1 MDNQPSSQKMELS
14 PMSQLSS
21 QDALK
26 AQVAQAALAY
36 VQPHSLIGVGT
47 GSTVNFFIDALA
59 QSAIPVQ
66 GAVSSSIA
74 STQRMQALG
83 IPVVD
88 LTDVQSLSVY
98 IDGADEIDSHGY
110 MVKGGG
116 AALTREKIV
125 AAQAKQFVCI
135 VDQSKRVD
143 VMGAF
148 PLPVEVIPMAAPQ
161 IIRDFSALG
170 GQAVLR
176 MRDDKPLVTDN
187 GQYILDV
194 HGLKLTEP
202 MALEARISQ
211 WPGVV
216 TVGIFAFQKADICL
230 LATPDGVQTLRYY
243 PAMPW

>member
-1 MDNQPSSQKMELS
+1 
-14 PMSQLSS
+14 MSQLSS

-59 QSAIPVQ
+59 QSAIAVQ

-83 IPVVD
+83 INVVE
-88 LTDVQSLSVY
+88 LSEVESLSVY
-98 IDGADEIDSHGY
+98 IDGADEIDGHGY

-135 VDQSKRVD
+135 VDQSKRVA

-148 PLPVEVIPMAAPQ
+148 PLPVEVIPMAVPQ

-176 MRDDKPLVTDN
+176 MRDEKPLVTDN

-230 LATPDGVQTLRYY
+230 LATPDGVQTLRY
-243 PAMPW
+243 

>member
-148 PLPVEVIPMAAPQ
+148 PLPVEVIPMAVPQ
-161 IIRDFSALG
+161 IIREFSALG

-176 MRDDKPLVTDN
+176 MRDEKPLVTDN

-194 HGLKLTEP
+194 HGLKLTDP

-230 LATPDGVQTLRYY
+230 LATPDGVQTLRY
-243 PAMPW
+243 

>member
-1 MDNQPSSQKMELS
+1 
-14 PMSQLSS
+14 MSQLSS

-47 GSTVNFFIDALA
+47 GSTVNFLIDALA

-98 IDGADEIDSHGY
+98 IDGADEIDGHGY

-135 VDQSKRVD
+135 VDQSKRVH

-148 PLPVEVIPMAAPQ
+148 PLPVEVIPMAVPQ

-176 MRDDKPLVTDN
+176 MRDEKPLVTDN

-230 LATPDGVQTLRYY
+230 LATPDGVQTLRY
-243 PAMPW
+243 

>member
-1 MDNQPSSQKMELS
+1 
-14 PMSQLSS
+14 MSQPFS

-36 VQPHSLIGVGT
+36 VQPHALIGVGT

-59 QSAIPVQ
+59 QSAIAVQ

-74 STQRMQALG
+74 SAQRMQALG

-88 LTDVQSLSVY
+88 LSQVQSLSVY
-98 IDGADEIDSHGY
+98 IDGADEIDGHGY

-125 AAQAKQFVCI
+125 AAQAQQFVCI

-148 PLPVEVIPMAAPQ
+148 PLPVEVIPMAVPQ
-161 IIRDFSALG
+161 IIRSFAALG

-176 MRDDKPLVTDN
+176 MREAHPLVTDN

-202 MALEARISQ
+202 MALETRISQ

-230 LATPDGVQTLRYY
+230 LATPDGVQTLRY
-243 PAMPW
+243 

>member
-1 MDNQPSSQKMELS
+1 
-14 PMSQLSS
+14 MSQLSS

-98 IDGADEIDSHGY
+98 IDGADEIDGHGY

-148 PLPVEVIPMAAPQ
+148 PLPVEVIPMAVPQ

-187 GQYILDV
+187 GQFILDV

-230 LATPDGVQTLRYY
+230 LATPDGVQTLRY
-243 PAMPW
+243 

>member
-1 MDNQPSSQKMELS
+1 
-14 PMSQLSS
+14 MSQLSS

-98 IDGADEIDSHGY
+98 IDGADEIDGHGY

-148 PLPVEVIPMAAPQ
+148 PLPVEVIPMSVPQ
-161 IIRDFSALG
+161 ISRNFASIG
-170 GQAVLR
+170 GNAVLR
-176 MRDDKPLVTDN
+176 MRDGQPLVTDN

-202 MALEARISQ
+202 LALEVQISQ

-216 TVGIFAFQKADICL
+216 TVGIFAFQKADVCL
-230 LATPDGVQTLRYY
+230 LATPSGVQTLRY
-243 PAMPW
+243 

>member
-1 MDNQPSSQKMELS
+1 MP
-14 PMSQLSS
+14 QLTG

-36 VQPHSLIGVGT
+36 VQPNEWIGVGT

-59 QSAIPVQ
+59 KSGIAIQ
-66 GAVSSSIA
+66 GAVSSSVA

-83 IPVVD
+83 IHVVD
-88 LTDVQSLSVY
+88 LSEVESMAVY
-98 IDGADEIDSHGY
+98 IDGADEIDGHGY

-143 VMGAF
+143 TLGAF
-148 PLPVEVIPMAAPQ
+148 PLPVEVIPMAVPQ
-161 IIRDFSALG
+161 LKRAFAALG
-170 GQAVLR
+170 GKAVLR
-176 MRDDKPLVTDN
+176 LKNAQAVVTDN
-187 GQYILDV
+187 SQYILDV
-194 HGLKLTEP
+194 HGLKLNEP
-202 MALEARISQ
+202 LALEARISQ

-216 TVGIFAFQKADICL
+216 TVGIFAFQKADVCL
-230 LATPDGVQTLRYY
+230 MATPEGVQTLRF
-243 PAMPW
+243 

>member
-1 MDNQPSSQKMELS
+1 
-14 PMSQLSS
+14 MSKLPS

-36 VQPHSLIGVGT
+36 VQPHALIGVGT

-59 QSAIPVQ
+59 QSAIPLK
-66 GAVSSSIA
+66 GAVSSSMA

-88 LTDVQSLSVY
+88 LSEVQSLSVY
-98 IDGADEIDSHGY
+98 IDGADEIDGHGY
-110 MVKGGG
+110 MLKGGG

-148 PLPVEVIPMAAPQ
+148 PLPVEVIPMSVPQ
-161 IIRDFSALG
+161 IIRNFASIG
-170 GQAVLR
+170 GNAVLR
-176 MRDDKPLVTDN
+176 MRDGQPLVTDN
-187 GQYILDV
+187 GQYIVDV
-194 HGLKLTEP
+194 HGLKLNEP
-202 MALEARISQ
+202 LALEAQISQ

-216 TVGIFAFQKADICL
+216 TVGIFAFQKADVCL
-230 LATPDGVQTLRYY
+230 LATPAGVQTLLF
-243 PAMPW
+243 

>member
-1 MDNQPSSQKMELS
+1 MDNQTSSQKKELS
-14 PMSQLSS
+14 PMSQLPS
-21 QDALK
+21 QDVLK

-36 VQPHSLIGVGT
+36 VQPHSWIGVGT

-59 QSAIPVQ
+59 QSAIPIK
-66 GAVSSSIA
+66 GAVSSSMA
-74 STQRMQALG
+74 STQRMQAHG
-83 IPVVD
+83 IQVVD
-88 LTDVQSLSVY
+88 LSEVQSLSVY
-98 IDGADEIDSHGY
+98 IDGADEIDGHGY

-143 VMGAF
+143 VLGTF
-148 PLPVEVIPMAAPQ
+148 PLPVEVIPMAVPQ
-161 IIRDFSALG
+161 ISRAFEDMG

-176 MRDDKPLVTDN
+176 TRDAQPLVTDN

-202 MALEARISQ
+202 TALETRISQ

-230 LATPDGVQTLRYY
+230 LATPDGVQTLRY
-243 PAMPW
+243 

>member
-1 MDNQPSSQKMELS
+1 MDNQTSSLKMELS
-14 PMSQLSS
+14 PMSQLPS

-36 VQPHSLIGVGT
+36 VQPHALIGVGT

-59 QSAIPVQ
+59 QSAIAVQ

-98 IDGADEIDSHGY
+98 IDGADEIDGHGY

-135 VDQSKRVD
+135 VDQSKRVA

-148 PLPVEVIPMAAPQ
+148 PLPVEVIPMAVPQ
-161 IIRDFSALG
+161 IIRDFSVLG

-176 MRDDKPLVTDN
+176 MRDEKPLVTDN

-202 MALEARISQ
+202 KALEARISQ

-230 LATPDGVQTLRYY
+230 LATPDGVQTLRY
-243 PAMPW
+243 

>member
-1 MDNQPSSQKMELS
+1 MP
-14 PMSQLSS
+14 QLTG

-36 VQPHSLIGVGT
+36 VQPNEWIGVGT

-59 QSAIPVQ
+59 KSGIAIQ
-66 GAVSSSIA
+66 GAVSSSVA

-83 IPVVD
+83 INVVD
-88 LTDVQSLSVY
+88 LSEVESLAVY
-98 IDGADEIDSHGY
+98 IDGADEIDGHGF

-143 VMGAF
+143 ILGAF

-161 IIRDFSALG
+161 LIRAFAALG
-170 GQAVLR
+170 GKAVLR
-176 MRDDKPLVTDN
+176 LKNAQAVVTDN
-187 GQYILDV
+187 SQNILDV

-202 MALEARISQ
+202 LALEARISQ

-216 TVGIFAFQKADICL
+216 TVGIFAFQKADVCL
-230 LATPDGVQTLRYY
+230 MATPEGVQTLRF
-243 PAMPW
+243 

>member
-1 MDNQPSSQKMELS
+1 
-14 PMSQLSS
+14 MSQLSS

-98 IDGADEIDSHGY
+98 IDGADEIDGHGY

-125 AAQAKQFVCI
+125 AAQAMQFVCI

-148 PLPVEVIPMAAPQ
+148 PLPVEVIPMAVPQ

-176 MRDDKPLVTDN
+176 MRDEKPLVTDN

-202 MALEARISQ
+202 MALEVRISQ

-230 LATPDGVQTLRYY
+230 LATPDGVQTLRY
-243 PAMPW
+243 

>member
-1 MDNQPSSQKMELS
+1 
-14 PMSQLSS
+14 MSQLSN

-36 VQPHSLIGVGT
+36 VQPHALIGVGT

-66 GAVSSSIA
+66 GAVSSSVA

-88 LTDVQSLSVY
+88 LSEVQSLSVY
-98 IDGADEIDSHGY
+98 IDGADEIDGHGF

-143 VMGAF
+143 VMGTF
-148 PLPVEVIPMAAPQ
+148 PLPVEVIPMSVPQ
-161 IIRDFSALG
+161 IIRNFASLG
-170 GQAVLR
+170 GKAVLR
-176 MRDDKPLVTDN
+176 MRDAQPLVTDN

-202 MALEARISQ
+202 LALESLISQ

-230 LATPDGVQTLRYY
+230 LATPEGVQTLRY
-243 PAMPW
+243 

>member
-1 MDNQPSSQKMELS
+1 
-14 PMSQLSS
+14 MSQLTS

-59 QSAIPVQ
+59 QSAIPVR

-83 IPVVD
+83 IHVVE
-88 LTDVQSLSVY
+88 LSEVESLSVY
-98 IDGADEIDSHGY
+98 IDGADEIDGHGF

-135 VDQSKRVD
+135 VDQSKRVEI
-143 VMGAF
+143 MGAF
-148 PLPVEVIPMAAPQ
+148 PLPVEVIPMAVPQ

-176 MRDDKPLVTDN
+176 MRDEKPLVTDN

-230 LATPDGVQTLRYY
+230 LATPDGVQTLRY
-243 PAMPW
+243 

>member
-1 MDNQPSSQKMELS
+1 
-14 PMSQLSS
+14 MSQLSS

-161 IIRDFSALG
+161 IIRDFSVLG

-194 HGLKLTEP
+194 NGLKLTEP
-202 MALEARISQ
+202 MALETQISQ

-230 LATPDGVQTLRYY
+230 LATPDGVQTLRY
-243 PAMPW
+243 